1 MEIPSN
7 SLKFTHRG
15 QWRSWLEVNHA
26 SKPEAWVILYKKKY
40 QDQGLNLNEA
50 VEEALCFG
58 WIDGLMRSLD
68 EKRFALRFSP
78 RRRDSIWSMSNIQ
91 RVERLIAAGKMTC
104 AGERKIAEA
113 KENGQWAAAIRREQ
127 VDIIPKE
134 LEIELKKKVGA
145 LSAYRALPASRKKHY
160 IYWLQTAKHAE
171 TKQKRI
177 QKIIAEVY
185 GKE

>member
-1 MEIPSN
+1 MGIPAN
-7 SLKFTHRG
+7 YLKFTTRG
-15 QWRSWLEVNHA
+15 QWRNWLEKNHT

-50 VEEALCFG
+50 IEEALCFG
-58 WIDGLMRSLD
+58 WIDGVMRSLG
-68 EKRFALRFSP
+68 EKRIALRFSP
-78 RRRDSIWSMSNIQ
+78 RRRNSIWSVSNIQ
-91 RVERLIAAGKMTC
+91 RVEKLIAEGKMAP
-104 AGERKIAEA
+104 AGETKIAEA

-134 LEIELKKKVGA
+134 LEIELRKKTGA

-160 IYWLQTAKHAE
+160 IYWLQTAKRAE

-177 QKIIAEVY
+177 RKIVEEVY
-185 GKE
+185 GNE